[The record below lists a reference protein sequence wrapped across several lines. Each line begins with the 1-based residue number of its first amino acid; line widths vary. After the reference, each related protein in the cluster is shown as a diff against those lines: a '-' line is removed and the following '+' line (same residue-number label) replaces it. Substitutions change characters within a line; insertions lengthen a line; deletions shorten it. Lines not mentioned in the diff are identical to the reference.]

1 MNAALA
7 AGLLVIELPRRLP
20 LKTTQGK
27 KPALLGEDI
36 SESCR
41 RIRRE
46 GITLREGMYH
56 KGTLFV
62 KYFIYAPELI

>member
-46 GITLREGMYH
+46 GMYH

>member
-46 GITLREGMYH
+46 GI
-56 KGTLFV
+56 
-62 KYFIYAPELI
+62 